1 MARQLKMEFRTW
13 GGARKGA
20 GRKPTWERA
29 GVAHLVRPVL
39 KRRFPVHVTWKM
51 GRGVWNLRSRRCF
64 TVLARAMWAGSDRFG
79 FRLVHYSVM
88 GNHMHLL
95 VEAKDRL
102 ALGRGMKGL
111 GVRIA
116 RGLNRLMRRRGTVL
130 GDRYHAHILHTPK
143 EVKNARHYLLTNAK
157 RHYGWEG
164 PDPFASHA
172 AVVLPEAWMLR
183 RLE

>member
-1 MARQLKMEFRTW
+1 MARQLKMTFRTW

-20 GRKPTWERA
+20 GRKPKGAKA
-29 GVAHLVRPVL
+29 GVPHLVRPVL

-51 GRGVWNLRSRRCF
+51 GPEVFSLRSQRCF
-64 TVLARAMWAGSDRFG
+64 SVLAPAVWAGADQFG

-88 GNHMHLL
+88 GNHVHLL
-95 VEAKDRL
+95 VEASDRQ

-116 RGLNRLMRRRGTVL
+116 RALNRLMQRRGNVL
-130 GDRYHAHILHTPK
+130 GDRYHAHILKTPT

-157 RHYGWEG
+157 KHYGWVG
-164 PDPFASHA
+164 PDPFASHSPLA
-172 AVVLPEAWMLR
+172 LPQTYLLR

>member
-1 MARQLKMEFRTW
+1 MEFGTW

-20 GRKPTWERA
+20 GRKPKRERA

-51 GRGVWNLRSRRCF
+51 GPEVYGLRSRRCF
-64 TVLARAMWAGSDRFG
+64 SVLARAMWSGSDRFG

-95 VEAKDRL
+95 VEANDRR

-116 RGLNRLMRRRGTVL
+116 RGLNRLMRRRGMVI
-130 GDRYHAHILHTPK
+130 GDRYHAHILKTPT
-143 EVKNARHYLLTNAK
+143 EVKHARQYLLTNAK
-157 RHYGWEG
+157 RHYDLKG
-164 PDPFASHA
+164 PDAFTSHSP
-172 AVVLPEAWMLR
+172 VVLPETHFLR
-183 RLE
+183 RQE

>member
-20 GRKPTWERA
+20 GRKPKWERA
-29 GVAHLVRPVL
+29 GVPHLVRPAL
-39 KRRFPVHVTWKM
+39 AKRFPVHVTWKM
-51 GRGVWNLRSRRCF
+51 GSEVFNLRSQRCF
-64 TVLARAMWAGSDRFG
+64 SVLARAMWTGSDRFG

-88 GNHMHLL
+88 GDHMHLL
-95 VEAKDRL
+95 VEAADRR

-116 RGLNRLMRRRGTVL
+116 RGLNRVMQRRGNVL
-130 GDRYHAHILHTPK
+130 GDRYHAHILKTPT
-143 EVKNARHYLLTNAK
+143 EVKNARHYLRTNGQK
-157 RHYGWEG
+157 HYGLVG
-164 PDPFASHA
+164 PDPFTSYSPL
-172 AVVLPEAWMLR
+172 VLPQTWLLR